1 MRILFDNGTPR
12 GVAAAL
18 VGHTVEEARSR
29 GWDALRNGE
38 LLTAAEIAGFDVLL
52 TTDRNIRYQQN
63 LAGRRIAVVVLSKG
77 RWRLI
82 MRRLPEIVAAVSG
95 AAPGSFTEVE
105 IPVD

>member
-1 MRILFDNGTPR
+1 
-12 GVAAAL
+12 
-18 VGHTVEEARSR
+18 
-29 GWDALRNGE
+29 
-38 LLTAAEIAGFDVLL
+38 
-52 TTDRNIRYQQN
+52 
-63 LAGRRIAVVVLSKG
+63 VLSKG